1 METLIWI
8 FLMGQGYGSIGQ
20 GYGTGTAESGH
31 VLLKPSQGFGYGID

>member
-8 FLMGQGYGSIGQ
+8 FLRAEADGSMGQ

-31 VLLKPSQGFGYGID
+31 VLLKPSQGFGYGVN